1 MGDLLLEASSEFSS
15 EQKQNDVSPPGKTL
29 QREAAKAAEA
39 GPSKDLGDAG
49 HDQCHIRMQGTVC
62 PGDEEVLSRETGE
75 PRAEKQCLRRKQWH
89 LQSWSWSRMP
99 PSMAGQQIINQEC

>member
-1 MGDLLLEASSEFSS
+1 MRDLLLEASSEFSS

-49 HDQCHIRMQGTVC
+49 HDQCHIRM
-62 PGDEEVLSRETGE
+62 
-75 PRAEKQCLRRKQWH
+75 
-89 LQSWSWSRMP
+89 
-99 PSMAGQQIINQEC
+99 